1 MYIFHS
7 LHTAMRKS
15 KMWKTNRKFIWVGV
29 GRGAQVVVNKES
41 ENAQVALSGV
51 FEFSLGKRLR
61 MQSSA
66 KDQPI
71 RSILATQTPLGQ
83 QLLYLKTSGSSLL
96 FNTEAEGYGW
106 RTL

>member
-1 MYIFHS
+1 MENKPEIY
-7 LHTAMRKS
+7 L
-15 KMWKTNRKFIWVGV
+15 G
-29 GRGAQVVVNKES
+29 GRSAQVVVNKES